1 MAPAILTVSPS
12 VQTLLGSS
20 ELYTCSV
27 IIKGYSADLID
38 IKYTSLPANQPK
50 ENQNFVAVWNAS
62 MIPWNSTPM
71 RQEKVPQNSEE
82 GTMSIDGL
90 LITKTSYVVGYS
102 VGPDVG
108 NICCSAVI
116 SAGGL
121 SLPPSFIA
129 ISLENLG
136 TTSVAIHYQ
145 TLAGYRPLLYGNWV
159 GIWKGYVLPYNAPS
173 PLRSAPI
180 STDSS
185 EGSVALNNVPIAV
198 DSVYTVIYFT
208 GKSYTTAAA
217 ILTFSTQS
225 AA

>member
-1 MAPAILTVSPS
+1 MAPAIQTVSPS

-20 ELYTCSV
+20 ELYACSV
-27 IIKGYSADLID
+27 VIEGYSADLID
-38 IKYTSLPANQPK
+38 IKYKSLPANQPK

-62 MIPWNSTPM
+62 MIPWNSAPM

-90 LITKTSYVVGYS
+90 LITKTSYVVGYA
-102 VGPDVG
+102 VGPDVS

-145 TLAGYRPLLYGNWV
+145 TLAGYRPFLFGNWV

-173 PLRSAPI
+173 PLGSASI
-180 STDSS
+180 STDST

-208 GKSYTTAAA
+208 GKAYTTAAA